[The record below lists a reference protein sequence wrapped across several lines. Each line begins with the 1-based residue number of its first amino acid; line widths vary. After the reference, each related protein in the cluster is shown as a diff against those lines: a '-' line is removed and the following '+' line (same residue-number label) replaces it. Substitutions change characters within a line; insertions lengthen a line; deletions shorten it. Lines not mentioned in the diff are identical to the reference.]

1 MDMTIDKTNFKNG
14 NDLYT
19 KSLEELQKNQ
29 KSLEDEIDHL
39 FDSLNEFAKKSKQT
53 SIISKE
59 PEQDNYN
66 LIKISDKLE
75 DKIDDFFLT
84 AHEQEI
90 IDELG
95 QNSLKIKPSLI
106 ENDGIDTLSEHFT
119 NLRYALKQNQFLD
132 KVQQVELK
140 KRLQESTD
148 LKKALDASSII
159 AIIDKK
165 GTVIY
170 VNKLFEEI
178 SEYKQDELVGQ
189 HLNLL
194 KSEYHPE
201 EFFSYL
207 WRVISNGFV
216 WKGDIKNN
224 KKSGNFY
231 WVKATIVPL
240 LGKDDQPE
248 QYFVISTDI
257 TKQKELEIKLSDALA
272 EIKKTD
278 ELKNEFA
285 SMITHELKTPLT
297 PIRGYCEILK
307 DETFGVLNDDQ
318 KDFVNTIEQN
328 ATRLERLIG
337 DVLDVQKLDMGK
349 MTYNKKNLD
358 MDEFLNNV
366 EKNISPLLKEKE
378 IQFSVPNNVKISI
391 LTDKFRLQEIFENL
405 IRNSIDFVPFRGK
418 ISIDIQNNEKMIVF
432 SVRDN
437 GVGIQK
443 EKQSNIFKKFFQG
456 DTSQTRKH
464 GGTGLGLVVCKGLI
478 EGLGGKIWFDS
489 QEGVGT
495 TFYFSIPK

>member
-39 FDSLNEFAKKSKQT
+39 FDSLNEFTKKSKQT

-95 QNSLKIKPSLI
+95 QNRLKIKPSLT

-119 NLRYALKQNQFLD
+119 NLQYALKQNQLLD

-178 SEYKQDELVGQ
+178 SEYTQDELVGQ

-240 LGKDDQPE
+240 LGKNDQPE

-318 KDFVNTIEQN
+318 KGFVNTIEQN

-358 MDEFLNNV
+358 MDEFLNHV
-366 EKNISPLLKEKE
+366 EKNISLLLKEKE

-405 IRNSIDFVPFRGK
+405 IRNSIDFVPFQGK

-437 GVGIQK
+437 GVGIKK

>member
-1 MDMTIDKTNFKNG
+1 MDMTIDKNNFKNDD
-14 NDLYT
+14 DLYT
-19 KSLEELQKNQ
+19 KNLEELKKNQ
-29 KSLEDEIDHL
+29 KSLEDEIDRL

-53 SIISKE
+53 SILSKE
-59 PEQDNYN
+59 IEQDNDN

-75 DKIDDFFLT
+75 GKIDDFFLT

-95 QNSLKIKPSLI
+95 QNRLKIKPSLT
-106 ENDGIDTLSEHFT
+106 ENDEIRTLSDHFT
-119 NLRYALKQNQFLD
+119 NLRYALKQNQLFD
-132 KVQQVELK
+132 KVQQAELE
-140 KRLQESTD
+140 KRLQESND
-148 LKKALDASSII
+148 LKNALDESSII
-159 AIIDKK
+159 AITDKK

-189 HLNLL
+189 HLSLL

-201 EFFSYL
+201 EFFTYL
-207 WRVISNGFV
+207 WKVISNGFV
-216 WKGDIKNN
+216 WKGDIKN
-224 KKSGNFY
+224 KKKNENFY
-231 WVKATIVPL
+231 WVKTTIVPL

-257 TKQKELEIKLSDALA
+257 TKQKELEIKLSNALA

-358 MDEFLNNV
+358 MDEFLQNV
-366 EKNISPLLKEKE
+366 EKDISPLLKEKE
-378 IQFSVPNNVKISI
+378 IQFSIPNNVKINI

-495 TFYFSIPK
+495 TFYFSMPK

>member
-1 MDMTIDKTNFKNG
+1 MEG
-14 NDLYT
+14 
-19 KSLEELQKNQ
+19 
-29 KSLEDEIDHL
+29 
-39 FDSLNEFAKKSKQT
+39 
-53 SIISKE
+53 
-59 PEQDNYN
+59 
-66 LIKISDKLE
+66 
-75 DKIDDFFLT
+75 KIDDFFLT
-84 AHEQEI
+84 THEQEL

-95 QNSLKIKPSLI
+95 QNGLKIKPFLT
-106 ENDGIDTLSEHFT
+106 ENDEIRTLSDHFT
-119 NLRYALKQNQFLD
+119 NLRYALKQNQLFD
-132 KVQQVELK
+132 KVQQAELE
-140 KRLQESTD
+140 KRLQESND
-148 LKKALDASSII
+148 LKKALDESSII
-159 AIIDKK
+159 AITDKK
-165 GTVIY
+165 GMVIY

-178 SEYKQDELVGQ
+178 SEYAQDELVGQ
-189 HLNLL
+189 HLSLF

-201 EFFSYL
+201 EFFTYL
-207 WRVISNGFV
+207 WKVISNGFV
-216 WKGDIKNN
+216 WKGDIKNK

-231 WVKATIVPL
+231 WVKTTIVPL

-358 MDEFLNNV
+358 MDEFLQNV
-366 EKNISPLLKEKE
+366 EKDVSPLLKEKE
-378 IQFSVPNNVKISI
+378 IQFSVPSNLKINI

-405 IRNSIDFVPFRGK
+405 IRNSIDFVPSRGK

-437 GVGIQK
+437 GIGIQK

-495 TFYFSIPK
+495 TFYFSMPK

>member
-1 MDMTIDKTNFKNG
+1 LTIDKNNFKD
-14 NDLYT
+14 NDSDQ
-19 KSLEELQKNQ
+19 KSVEELKKNQ
-29 KSLEDEIDHL
+29 KTLEYEIDRL
-39 FDSLNEFAKKSKQT
+39 FDSLNEFAKKSKQNL
-53 SIISKE
+53 IFSKE
-59 PEQDNYN
+59 TEEDKDL

-75 DKIDDFFLT
+75 DKINDFFVAT
-84 AHEQEI
+84 YEQET

-95 QNSLKIKPSLI
+95 QNRLDINSSLR
-106 ENDGIDTLSEHFT
+106 ENGGAKNLSEYFT
-119 NLRYALKQNQFLD
+119 NFRYVSNQNQVFD
-132 KVQQVELK
+132 SVHKAELE

-148 LKKALDASSII
+148 LKKALDSSSII
-159 AIIDKK
+159 AVTDKI
-165 GTVIY
+165 GTVVY
-170 VNKLFEEI
+170 VNKLFEEV
-178 SEYKQDELVGQ
+178 SEYGQDELVGR

-194 KSEYHPE
+194 KSEFHPT
-201 EFFSYL
+201 EFFTYL
-207 WRVISNGFV
+207 WKVISNGFV
-216 WKGDIKNN
+216 WKGDIKN
-224 KKSGNFY
+224 KKKDGNFY
-231 WVKATIVPL
+231 WLKTTIVPL
-240 LGKDDQPE
+240 LGKNDQPE
-248 QYFVISTDI
+248 QYFFISTDI

-307 DETFGVLNDDQ
+307 DETFGVLNNDQ
-318 KDFVNTIEQN
+318 KDFVNIIEQN

-358 MDEFLNNV
+358 VDEFLKNV
-366 EKNISPLLKEKE
+366 EKDISPLLKEKE
-378 IQFSVPNNVKISI
+378 IHFSLPDGVKINI
-391 LTDKFRLQEIFENL
+391 VTDKFRLHEIFENL
-405 IRNSIDFVPFRGK
+405 IRNSIDFVPLRGK
-418 ISIDIQNNEKMIVF
+418 IFVGIQNNKNMLVF
-432 SVRDN
+432 SVHDN
-437 GVGIQK
+437 GVGIPK

>member
-1 MDMTIDKTNFKNG
+1 MTIDKNNFKNDD
-14 NDLYT
+14 DLYT
-19 KSLEELQKNQ
+19 KNLEELKKNQ
-29 KSLEDEIDHL
+29 KSLEDEIDRL

-53 SIISKE
+53 SILSKE
-59 PEQDNYN
+59 IEQDNDN

-75 DKIDDFFLT
+75 GKIDDFFLT

-95 QNSLKIKPSLI
+95 QNRLKIKPSLT
-106 ENDGIDTLSEHFT
+106 ENDEIRTLSDHFT
-119 NLRYALKQNQFLD
+119 NLRYALKQNQLFD
-132 KVQQVELK
+132 KVQQAELE
-140 KRLQESTD
+140 KRLQESND
-148 LKKALDASSII
+148 LKNALDESSII
-159 AIIDKK
+159 AITDKK

-189 HLNLL
+189 HLSLL

-201 EFFSYL
+201 EFFTYL
-207 WRVISNGFV
+207 WKVISNGFV
-216 WKGDIKNN
+216 WKGDIKN
-224 KKSGNFY
+224 KKKNENFY
-231 WVKATIVPL
+231 WVKTTIVPL

-257 TKQKELEIKLSDALA
+257 TKQKELEIKLSNALA

-358 MDEFLNNV
+358 MDEFLQNV
-366 EKNISPLLKEKE
+366 EKDISPLLKEKE
-378 IQFSVPNNVKISI
+378 IQFSIPNNVKINI

-495 TFYFSIPK
+495 TFYFSMPK